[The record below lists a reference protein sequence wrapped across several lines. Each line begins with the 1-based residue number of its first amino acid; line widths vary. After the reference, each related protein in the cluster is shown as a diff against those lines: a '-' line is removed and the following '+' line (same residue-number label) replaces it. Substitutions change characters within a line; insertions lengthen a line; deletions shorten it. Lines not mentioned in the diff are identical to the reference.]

1 MKNFFVF
8 FLLIH
13 CVFLLNI
20 QAEEDP
26 ITVYVSDT
34 LSVDEAYNIIKDC
47 GGTIIIP
54 PGTWEVTE
62 TLSFENKSVSIIGS
76 GMGNSILCWTM
87 DVPLGGIS
95 MQGDLEIDNT
105 SLVLENITIKT
116 NVLNNS
122 GNAVN
127 LIPKN
132 PNQQQDQGNF
142 PWFRATNCSFTG
154 DKVYGKGQ
162 PPEPNHNGW
171 KNIIYAKNA
180 LRMVITGCY
189 FAGRQDL
196 TPHPFIPSN
205 VAIWIAPN
213 DNGSFGAENLI
224 DKCVFNWFSHAIYN
238 EGAEGLKINNCNI
251 VGCYIGL
258 YTDLWHNVT
267 GNLPCLMLTNSHV
280 HASNNAVQILN
291 TNGVHILGNHL
302 YANDGNWDAFGGAPG
317 KAIVNIMN
325 CHKVNISDNDLVNHR
340 ERTLFTGIGLK
351 DCKAGVVSGN
361 LFHDITNDKFH
372 YYISFRDTSY
382 CIARMNTHNISDP
395 NITIYSK
402 LNLQP
407 ELDLN
412 DLKHNMMEDEIS
424 EEILRN

>member
-1 MKNFFVF
+1 M
-8 FLLIH
+8 
-13 CVFLLNI
+13 NI
-20 QAEEDP
+20 QAKEDP

-34 LSVDEAYNIIKDC
+34 QSVDDAYDIIKDC

-54 PGTWEVTE
+54 PGTWEVTK
-62 TLSFENKSVSIIGS
+62 TLAFVDKSVSIIGS
-76 GMGNSILCWTM
+76 GMGNSILCWTV

-116 NVLNNS
+116 NVVNNS

-127 LIPKN
+127 LIPKD

-162 PPEPNHNGW
+162 PPEPNNKGW
-171 KNIIYAKNA
+171 NNIIYAKNA

-189 FAGRQDL
+189 FAGRQDIS
-196 TPHPFIPSN
+196 PYPDNPSN
-205 VAIWIAPN
+205 RAIWIAPN
-213 DNGSFGAENLI
+213 NNGSFGAENLI

-258 YTDLWHNVT
+258 YTNLLSSGG

-280 HASNNAVQILN
+280 HAAYRAVFIEN

-302 YANDGNWDAFGGAPG
+302 YVNDEWELYGGYTG
-317 KAIVNIMN
+317 KSIINTYK
-325 CHKVNISDNDLVNHR
+325 CKKVNISDNDLVNHADK
-340 ERTLFTGIGLK
+340 TLRMGIELK
-351 DCKAGVVSGN
+351 ECRAGIVSGN
-361 LFHDITNDKFH
+361 LFHNELGDKFH
-372 YYISFRDTSY
+372 YYIAFQDTSY
-382 CIARMNTHNISDP
+382 CIARMNTHNIGELYFTPLINKLELVPEDDPSD
-395 NITIYSK
+395 K
-402 LNLQP
+402 
-407 ELDLN
+407 
-412 DLKHNMMEDEIS
+412 KHNMMEDEIS